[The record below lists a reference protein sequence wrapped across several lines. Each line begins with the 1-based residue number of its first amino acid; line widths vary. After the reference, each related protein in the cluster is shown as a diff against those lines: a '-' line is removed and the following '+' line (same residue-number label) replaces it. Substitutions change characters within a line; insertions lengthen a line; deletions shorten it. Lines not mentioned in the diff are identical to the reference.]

1 MRARCFLEV
10 VERGTV
16 AAAAQSLGYTAPAVS
31 QQIGKLERSLGV
43 PLFDRVSGRLRP
55 TPAGSALVPH
65 VYAVLDAMES
75 GRESARTAAGAERE
89 AVRVAAFPSAVVNL
103 VAPLTADHRVPLGRV
118 VEGEDDHTL
127 RELRPR
133 PRRRRDRPGAQP
145 PARPARPAPA
155 LPPVDARSAR
165 PARPARPARTGV
177 AGGDRRPAL
186 GGQRPWL
193 ALPDGD
199 GAPLAPRRH
208 RPHIA
213 AEAYELSTLV
223 ALVAAG
229 AGVAVLPRLGLPG
242 DLRGARVVPGVSPV
256 VRTLHAVT
264 RRTAATAPSPWSSR
278 RSRPGR
284 RRSSPPAR
292 PGPGPDAG
300 PPPRRGNS
308 PPGPGCLCSRS

>member
-1 MRARCFLEV
+1 VELNPVRARCFLEV

-16 AAAAQSLGYTAPAVS
+16 VAAAQSLGYTAPAVS

-103 VAPLTADHRVPLGRV
+103 VAPLAGDRGLPLARV

-127 RELRPR
+127 RELALGHVDVAIVQEHSHQRA
-133 PRRRRDRPGAQP
+133 RRDPRMRYHRLLRDPLDLLAPPDLPVPASLVATAHLPWVVSGPGSPCRA
-145 PARPARPAPA
+145 ATEHAWRRAGIAPA
-155 LPPVDARSAR
+155 
-165 PARPARPARTGV
+165 
-177 AGGDRRPAL
+177 
-186 GGQRPWL
+186 
-193 ALPDGD
+193 
-199 GAPLAPRRH
+199 
-208 RPHIA
+208 IA
-213 AEAYELSTLV
+213 AEAYELGTLV

-229 AGVAVLPRLGLPG
+229 AGVALLPRLGLPA
-242 DLRGARVVPGVSPV
+242 DLPTDRGGARVAAGVSPV

-264 RRTAATAPSPWSSR
+264 RRTRSDGAVAVVVAALK
-278 RSRPGR
+278 
-284 RRSSPPAR
+284 AR
-292 PGPGPDAG
+292 ADVVAA
-300 PPPRRGNS
+300 REAERWA
-308 PPGPGCLCSRS
+308 